1 MHTYK
6 TYIMYL
12 LSYKSCLHL
21 VNISLKLNLVFLLM
35 CVTKVTNNNTEDEE
49 KSILNEAPLALPFPL
64 TDCNDLLAYYNE

>member
-12 LSYKSCLHL
+12 FSYKSCLPL
-21 VNISLKLNLVFLLM
+21 VNISLKINLVFLII
-35 CVTKVTNNNTEDEE
+35 CVTKVTNNNTGRLW
-49 KSILNEAPLALPFPL
+49 KSTLNEAPLVLPFPL